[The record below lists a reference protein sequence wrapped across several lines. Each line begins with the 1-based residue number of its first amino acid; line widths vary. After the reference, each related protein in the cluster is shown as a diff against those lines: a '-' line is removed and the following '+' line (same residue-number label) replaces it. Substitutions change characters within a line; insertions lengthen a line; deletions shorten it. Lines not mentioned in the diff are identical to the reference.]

1 MRIQVNDCRLYV
13 DVVGSGLTAEGPK
26 MVERPVVFVLHG
38 GPGADHST
46 MKPDFNP
53 LAEVAQLVYY
63 DHRGQGR
70 SDSDKSD
77 NWHLDQWAD
86 DLRGLVD
93 TLGIETP
100 IVLGL
105 SFGGFVAQNYAVRHP
120 DRLHKLILAST
131 VARMVPQRVFEAF
144 RQFGGDS
151 ARIAA
156 EDFWN
161 GPSPENTAAYMRECL
176 PLYTR
181 TERDRDAEQRSIW
194 TQAVIEHFSK
204 PGGENWTFDYR
215 EKLADIACPTLV
227 TAGEIDPITPIA
239 MVKEMA
245 SYIPDAMRRLEVFA
259 DCGHGVH
266 RDDPRAFE
274 VMKKFITGT

>member
-105 SFGGFVAQNYAVRHP
+105 SFGGFVAQNYAIRHP

-194 TQAVIEHFSK
+194 TQDVIEHFSK
-204 PGGENWTFDYR
+204 PGGENWTLDYR

-274 VMKKFITGT
+274 VMKKFITGN

>member
-1 MRIQVNDCRLYV
+1 
-13 DVVGSGLTAEGPK
+13 
-26 MVERPVVFVLHG
+26 
-38 GPGADHST
+38 

-70 SDSDKSD
+70 SDPDKSD

-144 RQFGGDS
+144 GRFGGDS

-161 GPSPENTAAYMRECL
+161 GPSTENTAAYMRECL

-215 EKLADIACPTLV
+215 EKLAAIACPTLV
-227 TAGEIDPITPIA
+227 MAGEIDPITPIA

-245 SYIPDAMRRLEVFA
+245 TYIPDAMRQLEVFA

-274 VMKKFITGT
+274 VMKKFIIGT